1 MENIETLFI
10 SNRIRFIR
18 PCTSFIQEMIETLNN
33 PNIYCYL
40 SERHEDLT
48 IEDELEWVENHRE
61 DYVFSMI
68 DLETNE
74 YIGNCGFNE
83 IRDGIGTIG
92 IFITSSFQNQGLGTE
107 AISELINFG
116 FNYLQL
122 NEINLVVYSNNAR
135 AIRCYT
141 RLGFEEYQRVHDIR
155 NCNNELVDDIYMRLR
170 R

>member
-18 PCTSFIQEMIETLNN
+18 PCKVFIQEMVETLNN
-33 PNIYCYL
+33 PNIYYYL
-40 SERHEDLT
+40 YDHHEDLNV
-48 IEDELEWVENHRE
+48 ESELEWLENHRE

-74 YIGNCGFNE
+74 YIGNCGFRE
-83 IRDGIGTIG
+83 IRDDIGIIG

-107 AISELINFG
+107 AISELINYG
-116 FNYLQL
+116 FDHLQL
-122 NEINLVVYSNNAR
+122 NEINLVVFSNNER

-141 RLGFEEYQRVHDIR
+141 RLGFKEYQRVHNIR
-155 NCNNELVDDIYMRLR
+155 NCNNELVDDIYMRLKR
-170 R
+170 